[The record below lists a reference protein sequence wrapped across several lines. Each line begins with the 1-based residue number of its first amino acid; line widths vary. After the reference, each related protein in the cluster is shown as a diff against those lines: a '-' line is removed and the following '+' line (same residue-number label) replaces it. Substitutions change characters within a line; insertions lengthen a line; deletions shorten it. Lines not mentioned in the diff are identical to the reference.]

1 MLQTRVAPSGWQGC
15 REGGAG
21 PCSCL
26 TVVILSTL
34 EPFEGEAVLPET
46 LLIPT
51 VEGLVQETLAEP
63 TVSQHC
69 AGC

>member
-1 MLQTRVAPSGWQGC
+1 MFMPDCGHSLHR
-15 REGGAG
+15 
-21 PCSCL
+21 
-26 TVVILSTL
+26 

-63 TVSQHC
+63 TCVSQHC